1 MRRVW
6 AGFIFTAGL
15 ILLGVAVLAEQ
26 IGLDNDPGWGTGR
39 YGLFVGGVVLVVCAA
54 LAYRAEQVQLHL
66 RRLEALVLGWLNGLK
81 GSPLFRAVRR
91 FTTSLYRLPA
101 FHTRERRGRFALMI
115 SLVFS
120 LAAVWWYATAGT
132 MTAWFPYPHTYYD
145 RLAEAFRHGQLALLE
160 QPDESLRSIPDPYP
174 YENRQNA
181 RYLWDVSYYNGRF
194 YLYWGAT
201 PALVL
206 AAVKT
211 VIKGVIEDQVLAIG
225 FLLGIAGL
233 LPWIGYRLWQ
243 VVPSPLRAGYL
254 LVFLPSLS
262 LNLYLLW
269 PTGRPGVYEA
279 AILGGQFFL
288 LAGIA
293 ALIEA
298 VYRPQ
303 SGWGWYLV
311 AGAALG
317 LAIGS
322 RMTLLVSALWLVVLV
337 LWLNRVRFGGR
348 LRPFLTASA
357 AFAMPVLLAIGLV
370 MAYNAARFGN
380 PLESGLSYQLGIAG
394 YPPERSWLFSTRYLL
409 PNLYHYLLRP
419 PLWQAEF
426 PFVVVPFIPETR
438 WPSFIRLPEHYIAH
452 ESQAGW
458 LSVFPL
464 LVILPGGV
472 VLLWRWLRPYL
483 TRKGLTTAV
492 ESGVLPLQGW
502 LLLALLGSG
511 LAQTFILL
519 MYFFPSMR
527 FQIEIVPLLSLSA
540 WLTLLWLQAELRSRR
555 WLRPLLTA
563 VMVTLACYGLAVG
576 LLGGFAAGEQLFEE
590 HNPLLFQ
597 QIGGWFNHLWT
608 R

>member
-1 MRRVW
+1 M
-6 AGFIFTAGL
+6 
-15 ILLGVAVLAEQ
+15 
-26 IGLDNDPGWGTGR
+26 
-39 YGLFVGGVVLVVCAA
+39 
-54 LAYRAEQVQLHL
+54 
-66 RRLEALVLGWLNGLK
+66 
-81 GSPLFRAVRR
+81 
-91 FTTSLYRLPA
+91 
-101 FHTRERRGRFALMI
+101 
-115 SLVFS
+115 
-120 LAAVWWYATAGT
+120 
-132 MTAWFPYPHTYYD
+132 
-145 RLAEAFRHGQLALLE
+145 
-160 QPDESLRSIPDPYP
+160 
-174 YENRQNA
+174 
-181 RYLWDVSYYNGRF
+181 
-194 YLYWGAT
+194 
-201 PALVL
+201 L

-233 LPWIGYRLWQ
+233 LSWIAYRLWQ

-279 AILGGQFFL
+279 AILSGQFFL

-298 VYRPQ
+298 LYRPQ

-337 LWLNRVRFGGR
+337 LWLNRMRFSGR
-348 LRPFLTASA
+348 PRLFLTASA
-357 AFAMPVLLAIGLV
+357 AFALPVLLAIGLL

-426 PFVVVPFIPETR
+426 PFVVAPFIPETR

-472 VLLWRWLRPYL
+472 VLLWRWLCPYL
-483 TRKGLTTAV
+483 TRKGLTAV
-492 ESGVLPLQGW
+492 LKSGALPLQGW
-502 LLLALLGSG
+502 LLLGLLGSG

-527 FQIEIVPLLSLSA
+527 FQIEIAPLLSLSA
-540 WLTLLWLQAELRSRR
+540 WLTHLCLQTELRSRR

-597 QIGGWFNHLWT
+597 QIGGWFNHLWMWI